1 MTPVFPS
8 SDSSIHSWSLVYFLT
23 CAIIISISRYPE
35 VLKMMCSPIWEDEK
49 ARAWKASGRHVAALL
64 LDLAVKRAA
73 TGRRDRAIDAILV

>member
-1 MTPVFPS
+1 
-8 SDSSIHSWSLVYFLT
+8 
-23 CAIIISISRYPE
+23 
-35 VLKMMCSPIWEDEK
+35 MMCSPIWEDEK